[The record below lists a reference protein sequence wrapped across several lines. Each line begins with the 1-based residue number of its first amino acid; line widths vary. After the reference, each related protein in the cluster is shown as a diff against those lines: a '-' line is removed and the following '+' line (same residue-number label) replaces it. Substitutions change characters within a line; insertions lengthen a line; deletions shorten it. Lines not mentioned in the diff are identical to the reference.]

1 MISDRIKITLL
12 NLKKV
17 ANSKIHWYVNDFLED
32 RKGKSASW
40 IHIYEGERGKQILV
54 IDVDSSSHSDSVYLG
69 MMRSLSAC
77 LQEKKSSDQTSWRNI
92 VFVRS
97 QEEEFETKREGER
110 MARRSGPI
118 SLSLSLPFES
128 LGFNTWNRS
137 RETAAENNS
146 VPEIFG
152 NVAIVGNLNSRGGID
167 WEADQSRSKSREGK
181 VRSENN
187 PREI

>member
-1 MISDRIKITLL
+1 MISDQIKITLL

-32 RKGKSASW
+32 RKGKGASW

-54 IDVDSSSHSDSVYLG
+54 IDVDSSSYSDSVYLG

-118 SLSLSLPFES
+118 SLSLFLCLLNPSGS
-128 LGFNTWNRS
+128 TLGTGPGKQPR
-137 RETAAENNS
+137 RITA
-146 VPEIFG
+146 F
-152 NVAIVGNLNSRGGID
+152 
-167 WEADQSRSKSREGK
+167 
-181 VRSENN
+181 
-187 PREI
+187 PRYLEMLR